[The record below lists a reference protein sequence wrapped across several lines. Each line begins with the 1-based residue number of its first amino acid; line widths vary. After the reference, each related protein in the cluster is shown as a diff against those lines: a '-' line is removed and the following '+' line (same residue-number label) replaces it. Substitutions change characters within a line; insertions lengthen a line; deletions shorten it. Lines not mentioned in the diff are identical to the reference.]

1 LQDLLALTLLQTSVL
16 ITYLQAAAEAEDRML
31 AAAEA
36 QEDLLLEVHQYL
48 DLIVYL
54 LALEV
59 LEEPLAEELP
69 LMVEPLL
76 LFLYQRLAAEAAET
90 ILVEMVQ
97 VEVLAAAALDIHH
110 LVHLHQE
117 HRVKDLLVEHE
128 VAYRQQPLLL
138 AQAAEAQAE

>member
-1 LQDLLALTLLQTSVL
+1 
-16 ITYLQAAAEAEDRML
+16 
-31 AAAEA
+31 
-36 QEDLLLEVHQYL
+36 
-48 DLIVYL
+48 
-54 LALEV
+54 
-59 LEEPLAEELP
+59 
-69 LMVEPLL
+69 MVEPLL

-97 VEVLAAAALDIHH
+97 VEVLAAEALDIHH